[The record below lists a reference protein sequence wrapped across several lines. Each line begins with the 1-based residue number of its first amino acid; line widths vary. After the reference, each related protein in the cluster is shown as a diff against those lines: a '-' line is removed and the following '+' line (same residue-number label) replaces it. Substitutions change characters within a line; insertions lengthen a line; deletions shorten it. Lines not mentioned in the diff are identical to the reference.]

1 MNARACGPT
10 TEFKRT
16 RRREA
21 KLRKE
26 GPRRRREKSG
36 IAEQIPGLN
45 HGQRVV
51 ERRELGNDGACD

>member
-1 MNARACGPT
+1 M
-10 TEFKRT
+10 
-16 RRREA
+16 A
-21 KLRKE
+21 KQGAVTHPIV

-36 IAEQIPGLN
+36 IAEQIPGLY